1 MYGERYNLIPHSL
14 KTNYYHLF
22 YILKGSDEVTHLPGW
37 PHSLPSKQYS
47 GFLSSLDTYEF
58 HYWMVESE
66 VDPENAP
73 IIFWFNGGP
82 GASSLY
88 GLLLELGPFLL
99 SDESLT
105 GSEYERTGV
114 PQLLYN
120 PYGWQKVASI
130 VAISMPPPVGY
141 SYCNPV
147 GPSASG
153 NDCGSW
159 NDTSTADATYD
170 AIRSFFVKYP
180 ELKKNELYLAG
191 KRLLTYSLTH

>member
-1 MYGERYNLIPHSL
+1 MDSHDLCLFPSHYTLGIPVMYGERYNLIPHSL

-105 GSEYERTGV
+105 GS
-114 PQLLYN
+114 
-120 PYGWQKVASI
+120 
-130 VAISMPPPVGY
+130 
-141 SYCNPV
+141 
-147 GPSASG
+147 
-153 NDCGSW
+153 
-159 NDTSTADATYD
+159 
-170 AIRSFFVKYP
+170 
-180 ELKKNELYLAG
+180 
-191 KRLLTYSLTH
+191 SLS

>member
-1 MYGERYNLIPHSL
+1 MDSYDLCFFPSHHILGISIMYGERYTLFLKNSITHYFYLITHFFTS
-14 KTNYYHLF
+14 
-22 YILKGSDEVTHLPGW
+22 KGSDEVTHLPGW

-105 GSEYERTGV
+105 G
-114 PQLLYN
+114 
-120 PYGWQKVASI
+120 
-130 VAISMPPPVGY
+130 
-141 SYCNPV
+141 
-147 GPSASG
+147 
-153 NDCGSW
+153 
-159 NDTSTADATYD
+159 
-170 AIRSFFVKYP
+170 RSLF
-180 ELKKNELYLAG
+180 
-191 KRLLTYSLTH
+191 